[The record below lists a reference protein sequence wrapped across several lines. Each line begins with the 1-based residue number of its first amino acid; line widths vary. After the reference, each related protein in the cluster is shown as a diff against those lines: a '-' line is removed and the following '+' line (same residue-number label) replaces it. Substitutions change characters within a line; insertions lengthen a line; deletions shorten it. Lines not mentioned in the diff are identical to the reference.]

1 MFAVVSDVGMDEPT
15 RNYSTRHASPLFA
28 CPLLLCMYAMMTG
41 KPFGVMGFGSTS
53 YPRFCAAA
61 DIMHSAMLSAGAT
74 ALLPPGKADAVAGEE
89 GVLWPWLQ
97 ELVQRMLDKG
107 WLSSSA
113 AAGVMEHIPASSMDK
128 VGAMFESPCCVSH

>member
-1 MFAVVSDVGMDEPT
+1 MLPASSELGIDETTTNHPT
-15 RNYSTRHASPLFA
+15 CHTSQLFS
-28 CPLLLCMYAMMTG
+28 CPLLLCVYVLVAG
-41 KPFGVMGFGSTS
+41 KPFGVLGFGSTS

-61 DIMHSAMLSAGAT
+61 DSMHSAMLSTGAT

-97 ELVQRMLDKG
+97 ELVQRMHDKG

-113 AAGVMEHIPASSMDK
+113 AAGVMEHIPASNTGK
-128 VGAMFESPCCVSH
+128 VGEMLGS